1 MVSTL
6 WCLWLRKMP
15 DIQLISIVLGLL
27 IGLTLALTGAGGGVL
42 AIPLLVFGL
51 HLNITQAAPI
61 ALLSIFFASG
71 IGALQGLSKG
81 IVRYKAAMLIAAFGV
96 IFAPL
101 GVKLSSYLPQTI
113 LSITLACILLLIA
126 NRTWKLSNRIDESNT
141 ELPPPVCTINPAT
154 SKLFWTADCTKRLIA
169 TGSITGLL
177 SGLLGV
183 GGGFIIV
190 PSLKKVSNFNHATV
204 VATTL
209 AVIALISTSSLASYM
224 HHTNIHWK
232 IAVPFVISTTLAM
245 LLLGLLRHK
254 IPEGFSQKAFA
265 LLCLIAAIYLTAK
278 SFYF

>member
-1 MVSTL
+1 
-6 WCLWLRKMP
+6 MP
-15 DIQLISIVLGLL
+15 DVQLISIILGLL
-27 IGLTLALTGAGGGVL
+27 TGLTLALTGAGGGVL

-51 HLNITQAAPI
+51 HLNISQAAPI

-71 IGALQGLSKG
+71 IGALHGLSKG
-81 IVRYKAAMLIAAFGV
+81 IVRYKTAMLIAAFGIV
-96 IFAPL
+96 FAPV

-113 LSITLACILLLIA
+113 LSITLACTLLLIA
-126 NRTWKLSNRIDESNT
+126 NRTWRLSNRIDESNI

-209 AVIALISTSSLASYM
+209 AVIALISTSSLVSYM
-224 HHTNIHWK
+224 HHTNIHWG
-232 IAVPFVISTTLAM
+232 IAIPFVISTTLAM
-245 LLLGLLRHK
+245 LALGLLRHK
-254 IPEGFSQKAFA
+254 IPERFSQKAFA
-265 LLCLIAAIYLTAK
+265 LLCLIAAIYLSAK